1 MEYSILATASEDAE
15 NHTLNKFLDL
25 ISHAQQICS
34 TIYFFFQEYVRRA
47 FFH

>member
-34 TIYFFFQEYVRRA
+34 TI
-47 FFH
+47 

>member
-15 NHTLNKFLDL
+15 NRTLNKFLDL

-34 TIYFFFQEYVRRA
+34 TI
-47 FFH
+47 